1 MDQVRAAIKLLHNS
15 NARHLRKG
23 FKYRDNTTPEM
34 LKHAAEELVELVE
47 ANSEYR
53 TSASSAMSAH
63 AKIIEELADLIM
75 ILLHYAHSHGI
86 TNTQL
91 QNSMLDK
98 FVTRFALTQKETA
111 AIKKLQRQ
119 LNAHHRQKLRLY
131 GDEEA

>member
-1 MDQVRAAIKLLHNS
+1 MDQVRAAIRLLHDS

-47 ANSEYR
+47 AN
-53 TSASSAMSAH
+53 TWAH
-63 AKIIEELADLIM
+63 GGRERIIEELADLLM
-75 ILLHYAHSHGI
+75 ILLHFAHAHDIG
-86 TNTQL
+86 NHEL
-91 QNSMLDK
+91 QNSMLEK
-98 FVTRFALTQKETA
+98 FMKRFGLSMKEHK